1 MRKLAL
7 LLLATTLI
15 GQTLLAQEKKTISRE
30 AFSLQYPGEW
40 TIDTEDE
47 DYDPDA
53 LFSLDSPDGENM
65 IMFIIFDMAVD
76 ADELMNE
83 QVKAFSEQ
91 LIKKPAVATFNTWG
105 KFKGKGTM
113 LSGKLMGVFK
123 GAVRIFVY
131 SEEERTMLV
140 VEQYYDKAIDKL
152 KKDYDLIANTFK
164 FK

>member
-1 MRKLAL
+1 MRKLTF
-7 LLLATTLI
+7 LLLAFTMMSQL
-15 GQTLLAQEKKTISRE
+15 GLAQEKQSIKRE
-30 AFSLQYPGEW
+30 AFSLQYPEGW

-53 LFSLDSPDGENM
+53 LFSLDSPDEENM
-65 IMFIIFDMAVD
+65 VMFIIFDMAVD
-76 ADELMNE
+76 ADELMQE
-83 QVKAFSEQ
+83 QINAFTAE
-91 LIKKPAVATFNTWG
+91 LIKKPTVTKFDTWG

-140 VEQYYDKAIDKL
+140 VEQYYDKAIGKL
-152 KKDYDLIANTFK
+152 KKDYDLIANSFK